1 MRWLTFTIFTYLMLA
16 AEIGL
21 GPLIEIRV
29 ATLATR
35 PSLMLI
41 LLVYVACSA
50 PPMVVAWVA
59 LIIGTL
65 IDAKNIACPVFGP
78 TALGSLLGA
87 YTTLQFRTVFL
98 RDSALTFASMTF
110 ITGVFLHLTN
120 AFFLSIHDLIYPDDD
135 WFALNDLVRNFFDL
149 VYTIG
154 ISIPLAVLLKKV
166 ESLWS
171 FDFDKAH

>member
-29 ATLATR
+29 ATLAIR

-41 LLVYVACSA
+41 LLVYVARSA
-50 PPMVVAWVA
+50 PPMVVAWAA

-65 IDAKNIACPVFGP
+65 VDAKNISRPIFGP

-87 YTTLQFRTVFL
+87 YTTLQFRTVFF

-110 ITGVFLHLTN
+110 IAGVFLYLAN
-120 AFFLSIHDLIYPDDD
+120 AFFLSIHDLVYSADD
-135 WFALNDLVRNFFDL
+135 WFSLNNLVHNFFDL
-149 VYTIG
+149 IYTTG
-154 ISIPLAVLLKKV
+154 VSIPLAVLLKKV
-166 ESLWS
+166 ESLWA
-171 FDFDKAH
+171 FDSGKTH